1 MQAAKEED
9 EQRLL
14 PGPQQHEEVVP
25 SWFVLVWR
33 SAWPAL
39 LFGLTTLTLNLVN
52 KAVFSLFDFDRMLF
66 LGFCGNLVTVLL
78 LRVGKTLRDRLLNLV
93 TAGNWVF
100 MNKVKG
106 EIDIS
111 KLEMVYFNALGA
123 LPILMGP
130 LYLSGELDSLA

>member
-1 MQAAKEED
+1 MG
-9 EQRLL
+9 L
-14 PGPQQHEEVVP
+14 PGQGYA
-25 SWFVLVWR
+25 FVLVQ
-33 SAWPAL
+33 
-39 LFGLTTLTLNLVN
+39 
-52 KAVFSLFDFDRMLF
+52 
-66 LGFCGNLVTVLL
+66 
-78 LRVGKTLRDRLLNLV
+78 NLV

-130 LYLSGELDSLA
+130 LYLSGELDSLAEYPRWKEPVFACVFAFICCCTLVYQAAAGECTARDWSRSRVTHFVSVGLCACVPYHQ